1 MNANRT
7 MTTVRLPRQILSS
20 LKARAVQEGKSLN
33 RLFLELAEDH
43 LKEAPP
49 RKHPKPD
56 PLFLIGTDP
65 WQDGPSD
72 LSVRHDEY
80 LYGPATYRV
89 SKKA

>member
-1 MNANRT
+1 

-20 LKARAVQEGKSLN
+20 LKARAAQEGKSLN

-43 LKEAPP
+43 LKE
-49 RKHPKPD
+49 KPSQQREKRD
-56 PLFLIGTDP
+56 SLFLIGTDP

-80 LYGPATYRV
+80 LYGPATYSP
-89 SKKA
+89 SKKG